1 MAAFDQIRLLH
12 LKKYLICTLLILKRI
27 KFAKQRIW
35 KRKRK
40 KKKDM
45 LDSKNQK
52 QSFRDA
58 FDIGILENF
67 TRKYLCW
74 SLFFNKVPGLQL
86 YEKRGVQHRCFPVK
100 FAKLLRTLFLQNI
113 FGCCFWKIY
122 LDRPEKGGYILLASK
137 KIYAVIWLR
146 LLLLLVQNASSCVW
160 ITLMFG
166 CLSYFYKGDQTET
179 AYITKSTSL
188 RYFAITCY
196 WRCFCSHWR

>member
-12 LKKYLICTLLILKRI
+12 LKKYLICTLLILKR
-27 KFAKQRIW
+27 
-35 KRKRK
+35 
-40 KKKDM
+40 
-45 LDSKNQK
+45 
-52 QSFRDA
+52 
-58 FDIGILENF
+58 
-67 TRKYLCW
+67 RKYLCW
-74 SLFFNKVPGLQL
+74 SLFFDKVPGLQL

-122 LDRPEKGGYILLASK
+122 LDRPEKGGYILLAK

-146 LLLLLVQNASSCVW
+146 LLLLLVQNVSSCVR

-166 CLSYFYKGDQTET
+166 CLSYFYKGDKTET

-196 WRCFCSHWR
+196 WRCFCSHWC